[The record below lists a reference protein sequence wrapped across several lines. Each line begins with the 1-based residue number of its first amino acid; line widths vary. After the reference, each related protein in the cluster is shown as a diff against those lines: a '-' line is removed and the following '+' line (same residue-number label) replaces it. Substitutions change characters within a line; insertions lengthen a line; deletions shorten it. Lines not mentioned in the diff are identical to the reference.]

1 MSGRLKFTF
10 RSMEN
15 VHQTSEKEEPE
26 MEHNASVDY
35 SEEYDV
41 ISEEELEQF
50 KTAIEEGDLPGAAE
64 KLMESLDTLESA
76 KLDIAITG
84 ESGSG
89 KSTFVNAIRG
99 IDDEDEDSAQTGVVE
114 TTMAPT
120 PYLHPQHPNVTVW
133 DLPGIGTE
141 TFQSA
146 EYLKQVCFERYDFF
160 IIIAT
165 ERFKSNHAKLARE
178 INNMGKKFYFV
189 RSKVDADLDASKK
202 RRKSSYQEEKI
213 LQQIRENCIECL
225 KKEGVASPRV
235 YLLSCFELDKFEFEL
250 LQETLGKEL
259 PSHKRHAFLIALPN
273 ISIKVL
279 EKKKDLMKKQIWKI
293 ASVSCAVA
301 AVPLPGLSITCDL
314 IILKKYLSNYCKSFG
329 LDDESLE
336 KLARK
341 VDIPLADLKSVI
353 KSPLAKEITDDLIIR
368 LFTGS
373 AMLGLAAATEE
384 VIRLIPFLGSV
395 GAGSISF
402 VTTYYM
408 LNKFLNDLAED
419 AQRVLK
425 KSMFGTAV

>member
-15 VHQTSEKEEPE
+15 VHQTSEQEEPE

-225 KKEGVASPRV
+225 KKEGVELPRV

>member
-1 MSGRLKFTF
+1 
-10 RSMEN
+10 MEN
-15 VHQTSEKEEPE
+15 VHQTSVKEEPE
-26 MEHNASVDY
+26 MKDNVSVDY
-35 SEEYDV
+35 LEEYDV

-50 KTAIEEGDLPGAAE
+50 KNAIEEGDLPGAAE

-120 PYLHPQHPNVTVW
+120 PYLHPQYPNVTVW

-146 EYLKQVCFERYDFF
+146 EYLKQVCFEQYDFF

-202 RRKSSYQEEKI
+202 RRKSSYQEGKI

-225 KKEGVASPRV
+225 KKEGVESPRV

-341 VDIPLADLKSVI
+341 VNIPLADLKSVI

-373 AMLGLAAATEE
+373 AMLGLATATEE
-384 VIRLIPFLGSV
+384 AIRLIPFLGWV